1 MFKVNDEDKS
11 SVHTILDTE
20 LTLDDIVGLKSTK
33 KEAQSIVNRIKDGS
47 IGTKGYIIYSQDK
60 EVGSGRSHV
69 AKAIAGEAKIPFL
82 EINAVDFG
90 TKDVSIFED
99 SSISPESAMKKLFSM
114 AKAQAETNSSNALIL
129 YIQNFEY
136 FSYGEYV
143 SEYHEKAMSQLL
155 REMKAAKKQGLNI
168 VVMGSVNN
176 PDAIVESTRKSFM
189 FVDKLE
195 IESPSRNKEARK
207 ELMRYYFGDKELQ
220 LDAKDDKQEEEI
232 LDYFAELTEYFSL
245 NKIMNTVEKVGTVA
259 KERGHQKIDKGDFI
273 EAYMQIQCG
282 RPNVNNAPEFSK
294 KITTSHECGH
304 AITSTVMHEIT
315 KSLKPWF
322 ESDHVGFIT
331 LDPRSYYLAAVY
343 PTKTNESHEFTFE
356 KIFSDIVC
364 DFGGYSSEK
373 HFYGIDGS
381 WGITGDMQNATMR
394 ATEAT
399 GVMGIGHYFGK
410 KSLDGVAFIDGKD
423 KKNMNKDIEVFLK
436 NAQLISNMIVEEYED
451 FIKQFTQK
459 YSSKVGTGECIIT
472 GDTFRKELEEWRNS
486 LPEDKKEDLKNLNE
500 VIIDVMKKTQN
511 GEIIQ

>member
-1 MFKVNDEDKS
+1 
-11 SVHTILDTE
+11 
-20 LTLDDIVGLKSTK
+20 
-33 KEAQSIVNRIKDGS
+33 
-47 IGTKGYIIYSQDK
+47 
-60 EVGSGRSHV
+60 
-69 AKAIAGEAKIPFL
+69 
-82 EINAVDFG
+82 
-90 TKDVSIFED
+90 
-99 SSISPESAMKKLFSM
+99 
-114 AKAQAETNSSNALIL
+114 
-129 YIQNFEY
+129 
-136 FSYGEYV
+136 
-143 SEYHEKAMSQLL
+143 
-155 REMKAAKKQGLNI
+155 
-168 VVMGSVNN
+168 
-176 PDAIVESTRKSFM
+176 
-189 FVDKLE
+189 
-195 IESPSRNKEARK
+195 
-207 ELMRYYFGDKELQ
+207 
-220 LDAKDDKQEEEI
+220 
-232 LDYFAELTEYFSL
+232 
-245 NKIMNTVEKVGTVA
+245 
-259 KERGHQKIDKGDFI
+259 
-273 EAYMQIQCG
+273 
-282 RPNVNNAPEFSK
+282 
-294 KITTSHECGH
+294 
-304 AITSTVMHEIT
+304 MHEIT